1 MEEKTIVPN
10 NETSNKT
17 VKESNTNSFLVLK
30 TTDIDTNGLPKESEV
45 ISREIEEKT
54 REII

>member
-1 MEEKTIVPN
+1 LEEKTIVPN